1 MHHKLYKKFLLG
13 LTLLIIGLNLSFTS
27 VGAKQNNPKNFKMVF
42 LPDIH
47 FSTEDK
53 KDDWILYNESFVIFQ
68 DVIADLNKIKGLDFI
83 VFGGDL
89 LENKNK
95 NLDNMPTLLDSLE
108 VLQTPY
114 NVILGDRDVDLG
126 RKMNKFNFAREFKR
140 HGLKDKTYWQAEPI
154 KGFLLVGLDT
164 SVANSK
170 YGEID
175 FKQLL
180 WLNNV
185 LDDNKDKFII
195 ILMHHPAI
203 KLHYKAKSHPDRSFL
218 LANAIQ
224 FRALIANY
232 PQVKMVISGHH
243 HANYAEK
250 RGNILYMS
258 MPSIVTY
265 PNEYKILTIN
275 SESNRI
281 DVDTRKIRFKQLI
294 KKAKNDIINSKYAIK
309 YNPRK
314 PNKILDFQRGEKFS
328 RKKRYYL
335 YK

>member
-1 MHHKLYKKFLLG
+1 MYKLYKTVLLG
-13 LTLLIIGLNLSFTS
+13 LTLLIIGLNLIFNIAE
-27 VGAKQNNPKNFKMVF
+27 AKQKKFKMVF

-47 FSTEDK
+47 FSTENK
-53 KDDWILYNESFVIFQ
+53 KDGWVLYNESFVIFQ
-68 DVIADLNKIKGLDFI
+68 DVISDLNKIKDLDFI
-83 VFGGDL
+83 VLGGDL

-95 NLDNMPTLLDSLE
+95 NLESMPTFLDSLQF
-108 VLQTPY
+108 LQAPY
-114 NVILGDRDVDLG
+114 NVILGDRDVDLEK
-126 RKMNKFNFAREFKR
+126 KMGKFDFTREFKR
-140 HGLKDKTYWQAEPI
+140 HGLKNNTYWQAEPV

-170 YGEID
+170 YGEIQ
-175 FKQLL
+175 FEQLL

-203 KLHYKAKSHPDRSFL
+203 KIHYKTKSHPDKSFM
-218 LANAIQ
+218 LANAMR

-243 HANYAEK
+243 HVSYAEK

-265 PNEYKILTIN
+265 PNEYKVLNID
-275 SESNRI
+275 SKSNRI
-281 DVDTRKIRFKQLI
+281 DVETKKIRFKQLI
-294 KKAKNDIINSKYAIK
+294 KKAKNDLINSKYAIK
-309 YNPRK
+309 YNPRNPK
-314 PNKILDFQRGEKFS
+314 KILDFQKGEKFS

>member
-1 MHHKLYKKFLLG
+1 MFKFYKKG
-13 LTLLIIGLNLSFTS
+13 LIGLALLIIGLNLFINLAD
-27 VGAKQNNPKNFKMVF
+27 AKQARQRIFKMVF

-47 FSTEDK
+47 FSTENK
-53 KDDWILYNESFVIFQ
+53 KDDWVLYNESFVIFQ
-68 DVIADLNKIKGLDFI
+68 DVITDLNKIKDLDFI
-83 VFGGDL
+83 VLGGDL

-95 NLDNMPTLLDSLE
+95 NLESMPLFLDSLQM
-108 VLQTPY
+108 LKPPY
-114 NVILGDRDVDLG
+114 NVILGDRDVDLEK
-126 RKMNKFNFAREFKR
+126 KMSKYDFTREFKR
-140 HGLKDKTYWQAEPI
+140 HGLKDKTYWQTEPV
-154 KGFLLVGLDT
+154 KDFLLVGLDT

-170 YGEID
+170 YGEIN
-175 FKQLL
+175 FQQLL

-203 KLHYKAKSHPDRSFL
+203 KIHYKTKFHPDKSFI

-232 PQVKMVISGHH
+232 PQVKMVVSGHH

-250 RGNILYMS
+250 RGNILYMN

-275 SESNRI
+275 SKSNSI
-281 DVDTRKIRFKQLI
+281 GVETRKIKFRQFV
-294 KKAKNDIINSKYAIK
+294 KKAKNDLINSEYASK
-309 YNPRK
+309 YNPRNPK
-314 PNKILDFQRGEKFS
+314 KILDFQRGGKLS
-328 RKKRYYL
+328 NKKRYYL